1 MCWVRDFQKSIC
13 RKSCGDRNY
22 NTGMPISA
30 TAAIE
35 SRAATASLTESLI
48 ALRKLFLFYFD

>member
-13 RKSCGDRNY
+13 RKSCGDRN

-48 ALRKLFLFYFD
+48 ALRNLFLFYFD